1 MRQATLL
8 FLALLAFLVGLAF
21 IATPIPL
28 GAPLFAASLV
38 LAIAASRRA
47 TRIVAGFRYAVPLA
61 DKSISFLER
70 RGGRRLGRVLRKT
83 SPRRLP
89 RRPAV

>member
-1 MRQATLL
+1 MRRVAFL
-8 FLALLAFLVGLAF
+8 FLALLCFLVGLAF

-28 GAPLFAASLV
+28 GAPLFAVSLV
-38 LAIAASRRA
+38 LTIGASRTAARW
-47 TRIVAGFRYAVPLA
+47 VAGFRGRVPVF
-61 DKSISFLER
+61 DRGVDFLER

>member
-21 IATPIPL
+21 IMTPIPL

-38 LAIAASRRA
+38 LTIAASRRA
-47 TRIVAGFRYAVPLA
+47 ARMVAGFRHSVPLF
-61 DKSISFLER
+61 DRGIGFLER

-83 SPRRLP
+83 SPRRFP